1 MYGGRMVIEALVG
14 LIRTISVVAIVVYIL
29 SRSRM
34 YNAVI
39 ENRMIWKHKV
49 AIIILFGLFSIY
61 GTVGGVEILGA
72 IANVRDLGPVIAGL
86 VAGPLAGFLTGL
98 IGAVHRY
105 FQGGFT
111 AVSCSLSTLLAGVLA
126 GIFYLIRRRE
136 LPGITTAMVFMC
148 CIELLHMGLTL
159 LIPRPFDQALRL
171 VKAIIF
177 PMVAANVLGIGLFT
191 FMMQN
196 LKQERAVESARNIFK
211 GELKAA
217 REIQM
222 GILPKIFP
230 PFPERS
236 EFDLHAL
243 IEPAKEV
250 GGDFYDFF
258 FVDDNRLCFVIGD
271 VSGKGIPASLFMAVA
286 KTLIKTRA
294 LTGLSPDQ
302 ILGVVNNEL
311 SEDNPSAMFV
321 TVFCGILNIHT
332 GEIVYANGGH
342 NPPYIVTSNG
352 NVTPLAAE
360 PGPIVGALED
370 ITYRCYKSLLQPE
383 DSIFLY
389 TDGVSEA
396 MDKSESFFTTTRLEE
411 GLHCIAGKKIR
422 EAIREIVDRVVAFC
436 NGAEQSDDITLMMIR
451 YYGKSKRIKD
461 ISSVTG
467 NRENNIGA
475 PQ

>member
-1 MYGGRMVIEALVG
+1 MYGGSMVIEALVG
-14 LIRTISVVAIVVYIL
+14 LIRTISVVAIIVYIL

-39 ENRMIWKHKV
+39 ENRMTWKHKIGV
-49 AIIILFGLFSIY
+49 IILFGLFSIY

-86 VAGPLAGFLTGL
+86 VAGPLAGFLAGL

-105 FQGGFT
+105 SQGGFT
-111 AVSCSLSTLLAGVLA
+111 AVSCSLSTLIAGVLA
-126 GIFYLIRRRE
+126 GIFYLIRKRE
-136 LPGITTAMVFMC
+136 LPGLKTAMVFMFG
-148 CIELLHMGLTL
+148 IELLHMGLTL
-159 LIPRPFDQALRL
+159 LIPRPFDQAFRL
-171 VKAIIF
+171 VKAIIL
-177 PMVAANVLGIGLFT
+177 PMVAANVLGIGLFA

-258 FVDDNRLCFVIGD
+258 FIDNDRLCFVIGD
-271 VSGKGIPASLFMAVA
+271 VSGKGIPASLFMAVS

-294 LTGLSPDQ
+294 LTGVSPDQ
-302 ILGVVNNEL
+302 ILGAVNNEL

-342 NPPYIVTSNG
+342 NPPYIVTSDG
-352 NVTPLAAE
+352 NITPLAAE
-360 PGPIVGALED
+360 PGPIVGALEG
-370 ITYRCYKSLLQPE
+370 ITYLCNKSLLQPG

-411 GLHCIAGKKIR
+411 GLRCIADKKVR
-422 EAIREIVDRVVAFC
+422 EVIREIADRVVAFC
-436 NGAEQSDDITLMMIR
+436 SGAEQSDDITLMMIR
-451 YYGKSKRIKD
+451 YYGESAHIKD
-461 ISSVTG
+461 VSSVAECRKDTAG
-467 NRENNIGA
+467 TS
-475 PQ
+475 Q

>member
-1 MYGGRMVIEALVG
+1 MIIETLIG
-14 LIRTISVVAIVVYIL
+14 LIRTISVVAIIVYIL

-39 ENRMIWKHKV
+39 ENRMTWKHKV

-126 GIFYLIRRRE
+126 GIFYLIRRKE
-136 LPGITTAMVFMC
+136 LPGIMTAMVFMC

-159 LIPRPFDQALRL
+159 LIPRPFDQALQL
-171 VKAIIF
+171 VKAIIL
-177 PMVAANVLGIGLFT
+177 PMVVANVLGIGLFT

-258 FVDDNRLCFVIGD
+258 FVDDDRLCFVIGD

-321 TVFCGILNIHT
+321 TVFCGILNIRT

-352 NVTPLAAE
+352 NITSLAAE

-370 ITYRCYKSLLQPE
+370 ITY
-383 DSIFLY
+383 
-389 TDGVSEA
+389 
-396 MDKSESFFTTTRLEE
+396 
-411 GLHCIAGKKIR
+411 HC
-422 EAIREIVDRVVAFC
+422 
-436 NGAEQSDDITLMMIR
+436 
-451 YYGKSKRIKD
+451 
-461 ISSVTG
+461 
-467 NRENNIGA
+467 
-475 PQ
+475 

>member
-1 MYGGRMVIEALVG
+1 MVIETLVG

-39 ENRMIWKHKV
+39 ENRTTWKHKV
-49 AIIILFGLFSIY
+49 GIIILFGLFSIY

-86 VAGPLAGFLTGL
+86 VAGPLAGFLAGL

-111 AVSCSLSTLLAGVLA
+111 AVSCSLSTLIAGVLA
-126 GIFYLIRRRE
+126 GLFYLIRKKE
-136 LPGITTAMVFMC
+136 LPGIVTAMVFMF

-159 LIPRPFDQALRL
+159 LIPRPFDQALQL

-177 PMVAANVLGIGLFT
+177 PMVAANVLGIGLFA

-196 LKQERAVESARNIFK
+196 LKQERAVESARNVFK

-236 EFDLHAL
+236 EFDLYAL

-258 FVDDNRLCFVIGD
+258 FVDNDRLCFVIGD

-294 LTGLSPDQ
+294 LTGLPPDQ
-302 ILGVVNNEL
+302 ILETVNNEL

-321 TVFCGILNIHT
+321 TVFCGILNIRT
-332 GEIVYANGGH
+332 GEIAYASGGH
-342 NPPYIVTSNG
+342 NPPYIIASNG
-352 NVTPLAAE
+352 NITPLAAE

-370 ITYRCYKSLLQPE
+370 ITYRCDKSLLQSG

-396 MDKSESFFTTTRLEE
+396 MDKSESFFATTRLEE
-411 GLHCIAGKKIR
+411 GLHTVAGKKVR
-422 EAIREIVDRVVAFC
+422 EAIGGIMDRVVTFC
-436 NGAEQSDDITLMMIR
+436 NGAEQSDDITLMMIQ
-451 YYGKSKRIKD
+451 YHGEPGQAKETTLIGKQASL
-461 ISSVTG
+461 V
-467 NRENNIGA
+467 
-475 PQ
+475 

>member
-1 MYGGRMVIEALVG
+1 MVIETLVG

-39 ENRMIWKHKV
+39 ENRTTWKHKV
-49 AIIILFGLFSIY
+49 GIIILFGLFSIY

-86 VAGPLAGFLTGL
+86 VAGPLAGFLAGL

-111 AVSCSLSTLLAGVLA
+111 AVSCSLSTLIAGVLA
-126 GIFYLIRRRE
+126 GLFYLIRKKE
-136 LPGITTAMVFMC
+136 LPGIATAMVFMF

-159 LIPRPFDQALRL
+159 LIPRPFDQALQL

-177 PMVAANVLGIGLFT
+177 PMVAANVLGIGLFA

-196 LKQERAVESARNIFK
+196 LKQERAVESARNVFK

-236 EFDLHAL
+236 EFDLYAL

-258 FVDDNRLCFVIGD
+258 FVDTDRLCFVIGD

-294 LTGLSPDQ
+294 LTGLSPNQ
-302 ILGVVNNEL
+302 ILETVNNEL

-321 TVFCGILNIHT
+321 TVFCGILNIRT
-332 GEIVYANGGH
+332 GEIVYASGGH

-352 NVTPLAAE
+352 NITPLAAE
-360 PGPIVGALED
+360 PGPIVGALEGISYHSD
-370 ITYRCYKSLLQPE
+370 ISILQPG

-396 MDKSESFFTTTRLEE
+396 MDESESFFATTRLEE
-411 GLHCIAGKKIR
+411 GLHTVAGKKVR
-422 EAIREIVDRVVAFC
+422 EAIGGIMDRVVTFC
-436 NGAEQSDDITLMMIR
+436 NGAEQSDDITLMMIQ
-451 YYGKSKRIKD
+451 YHGEQSQITFTGKQ
-461 ISSVTG
+461 
-467 NRENNIGA
+467 A
-475 PQ
+475 PPV